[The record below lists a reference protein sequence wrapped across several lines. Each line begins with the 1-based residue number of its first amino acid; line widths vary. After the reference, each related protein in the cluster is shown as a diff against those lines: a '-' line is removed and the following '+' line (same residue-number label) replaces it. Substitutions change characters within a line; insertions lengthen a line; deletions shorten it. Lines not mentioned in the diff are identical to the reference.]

1 MIKINEYQ
9 FSRKAA
15 TGYAIIIG
23 SLIGLINTLY
33 APIDFSLSWLFL
45 GWLAAAIVSVVFLHE
60 MIHGT
65 AAVLIGY
72 RPIFGFKLPLVYV
85 TFNEKIPRG
94 HFITIALAPLV
105 ILDLLFGVLFA
116 MGVLKV
122 FSYFC
127 LIINTLGAIGDMW
140 ITIKL
145 VPQER
150 GTLIQDTKS
159 GIEVWKMSPSR
170 TSINN

>member
-9 FSRKAA
+9 FSRKTA

-23 SLIGLINTLY
+23 CLIGLINTLY
-33 APIDFSLSWLFL
+33 PPIDFSLNWLFW

-65 AAVLIGY
+65 AAVFLGY
-72 RPIFGFKLPLVYV
+72 RPIFGFKPPLVYV
-85 TFNEKIPRG
+85 TFKEKIPRG

-116 MGVLKV
+116 LGILKV

-127 LIINTLGAIGDMW
+127 LIINTIGAIGDMW

-145 VPQER
+145 LPQEQ
-150 GTLIQDTKS
+150 GTLIQDTKT
-159 GIEVWKMSPSR
+159 GIEVWNMVPSR
-170 TSINN
+170 K

>member
-9 FSRKAA
+9 FSRNKAA

-23 SLIGLINTLY
+23 CLIGLINTLY
-33 APIDFSLSWLFL
+33 PPIDFSLSWVFL

-65 AAVLIGY
+65 AAVLLGY

-94 HFITIALAPLV
+94 YFIIIALAPLV
-105 ILDLLFGVLFA
+105 ILDLLFGILFA
-116 MGVLKV
+116 RGVLKV

-159 GIEVWKMSPSR
+159 GIEVWKMNK
-170 TSINN
+170 TQ